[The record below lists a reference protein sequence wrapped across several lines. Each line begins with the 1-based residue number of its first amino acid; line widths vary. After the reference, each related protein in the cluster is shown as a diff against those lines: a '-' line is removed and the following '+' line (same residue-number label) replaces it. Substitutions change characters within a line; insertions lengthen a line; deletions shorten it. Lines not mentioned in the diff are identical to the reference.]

1 MAVPA
6 RSNSPRKPEYRV
18 RFTCDGE
25 TKGASLHSD
34 LGERLGI
41 ALQNNERIPIDDYL
55 ERLAILDPAL
65 PDRLRGRVARLFGE
79 QKEFTY
85 SGDFVVDDK
94 NNHLHISGRILD
106 GHSGDVVYSL
116 LFLDDTEH
124 TELRRLYEY
133 MFRLANHEL
142 KGPLACVI
150 GAVDFAE
157 EHVAAGN
164 LDGVKT
170 CLDMIERNASL
181 LEEMIFRYL
190 NLSQIES
197 GSISLTPDRLLF
209 SEEVLNPVVA
219 DMQPSLHRKHMRVKF
234 DCGSDDDEPEL
245 WADSEKIEIV
255 IRNLISNAVKYGEPD
270 SEIRVAIQ
278 ADSDDSRV
286 TVTNLGPE
294 IPTPDQAKLFDKFV
308 RLDTSAG
315 TKGAGLGLYNSKSIV
330 AFWGGEMDVHSEN
343 GETSFSF
350 TIPNAP
356 DPALGDPR

>member
-18 RFTCDGE
+18 RFNHEGM

-34 LGERLGI
+34 LGVRLGI
-41 ALQNNERIPIDDYL
+41 ALQDNERIHIDEYL
-55 ERLAILDPAL
+55 ERLSILDPAL
-65 PDRLRGRVARLFGE
+65 PERLRGRVTRLLKE

-94 NNHLHISGRILD
+94 NNHLHISGRILG

-150 GAVDFAE
+150 GAVDYAE
-157 EHVAAGN
+157 EHVAEGN
-164 LDGVKT
+164 LDGVQT
-170 CLDMIERNASL
+170 CLDMIERNALL
-181 LEEMIFRYL
+181 LEEMITRYL
-190 NLSQIES
+190 NLSRIES

-219 DMQPSLHRKHMRVKF
+219 DMQPSLHRKRMHVRF
-234 DCGSDDDEPEL
+234 DSGPDDEEPEL

-255 IRNLISNAVKYGEPD
+255 VRNLLSNAVKYGDPD
-270 SEIRVAIQ
+270 TEIRVAID
-278 ADSDDSRV
+278 ADSEDSRV
-286 TVTNLGPE
+286 SVTNEGPV
-294 IPTPDQAKLFDKFV
+294 IPKSEQPKLFQKFV
-308 RLDTSAG
+308 RLDSG
-315 TKGAGLGLYNSKSIV
+315 SSTKGAGLGLYNSKSIV
-330 AFWGGEMDVHSEN
+330 AFWGGEMDVHSKN

-350 TIPNAP
+350 TVPNAP